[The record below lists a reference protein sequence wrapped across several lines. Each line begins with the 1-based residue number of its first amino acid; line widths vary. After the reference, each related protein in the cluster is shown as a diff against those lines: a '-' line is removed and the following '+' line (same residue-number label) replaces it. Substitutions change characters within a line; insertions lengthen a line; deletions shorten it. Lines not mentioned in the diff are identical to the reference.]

1 MPMLL
6 VKGSFQ
12 ITGSEPDG
20 DTVGFV
26 PTRHPDW
33 NRVPGAARLD
43 LTNSCRGKLRLDAV
57 DALETHYGPTSAP
70 AHQPLPFAHAARDEL
85 LAWLGF
91 TDVRRA
97 PDSERVVSAV
107 PESVP
112 GWILTGGV
120 DVHGRCVA
128 LAGRGPLP
136 EGTRS
141 GQDVSVGVPLLRRT
155 VNHHLI
161 ERGLAYPTFY
171 SNLYEDLREELA
183 AVTRQARTA
192 GAGLWPQDA
201 STAGVKVTG
210 LSSLTDEAV
219 VVPKLFRRLYDHLA
233 SGEFS
238 LSPSSSFRAFLAGA
252 ADTYRIASSATPRA
266 QVRGLHHVVELTD
279 DGTVRMTRP
288 IEELVF
294 TEA

>member
-12 ITGSEPDG
+12 IKNTEPDG
-20 DTVGFV
+20 DTVGFT

-33 NRVPGAARLD
+33 YRVRGGLGLD

-85 LAWLGF
+85 LRWLGF
-91 TDVRRA
+91 TAVEREPGD
-97 PDSERVVSAV
+97 ERVVAAV

-136 EGTRS
+136 EGTKS
-141 GQDVSVGVPLLRRT
+141 GQEVTVGVPLLRAT
-155 VNHHLI
+155 VNHHLVA
-161 ERGLAYPTFY
+161 EGLAYPTFY
-171 SNLYEDLREELA
+171 SNLYEDLRRELTDVA
-183 AVTRQARTA
+183 RQARDA
-192 GAGLWPQDA
+192 GRGLWPGDV
-201 STAGVKVTG
+201 STTGAKITG
-210 LSSLTDEAV
+210 LSSLTDDV
-219 VVPKLFRRLYDHLA
+219 TLVPKLFRRLFDYLA
-233 SGEFS
+233 LGETS
-238 LSPSSSFRAFLAGA
+238 LAAFRAYLAGA
-252 ADTYRIASSATPRA
+252 ADTYRILSSDTPRA
-266 QVRGLHHVVELTD
+266 QVRGLHHVVEVTGD
-279 DGTVRMTRP
+279 HTVRMTRP
-288 IEELVF
+288 IEDLVF